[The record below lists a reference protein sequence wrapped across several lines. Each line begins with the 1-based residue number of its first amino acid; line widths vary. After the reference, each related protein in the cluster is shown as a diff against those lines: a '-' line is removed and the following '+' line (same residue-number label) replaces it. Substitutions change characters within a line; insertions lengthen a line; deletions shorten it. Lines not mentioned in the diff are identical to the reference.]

1 MTKKILF
8 INVNINVN
16 IIFYFYSLP
25 LEDNIVCNLFFVLH
39 FQTIQQKVYTLLEN
53 LDQLRN
59 LTTDLFFLLI
69 FLVDIYK
76 LIALLKPD
84 FHCFSSF
91 ALHCELR
98 KLQLERKFLYQLLKM
113 LWLELL
119 TALEAAITQFSD
131 QFRSRLISQLIKGI
145 SRVLRI
151 TEIF

>member
-1 MTKKILF
+1 M
-8 INVNINVN
+8 
-16 IIFYFYSLP
+16 
-25 LEDNIVCNLFFVLH
+25 LH
-39 FQTIQQKVYTLLEN
+39 FQAIQQKVYTILEN